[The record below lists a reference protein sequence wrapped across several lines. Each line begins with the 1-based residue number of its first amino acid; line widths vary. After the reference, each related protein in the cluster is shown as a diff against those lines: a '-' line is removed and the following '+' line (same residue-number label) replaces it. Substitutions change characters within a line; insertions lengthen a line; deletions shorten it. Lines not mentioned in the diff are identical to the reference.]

1 MVRTALSRRQV
12 APVGLPVRGLSAA
25 NPAKV
30 EVTTPADTSVTVSQA
45 QRDVL
50 SLLDAATGSDRQR
63 PAATGSDQLD
73 LMVLDSAGP
82 VARERALVGCLV
94 LSESSQG
101 DYAPA
106 QIAATMER
114 LDTAWLRA
122 LDLN

>member
-1 MVRTALSRRQV
+1 M

-50 SLLDAATGSDRQR
+50 SLLDALAR
-63 PAATGSDQLD
+63 ATGSDQLD

-122 LDLN
+122 LDLELMAR